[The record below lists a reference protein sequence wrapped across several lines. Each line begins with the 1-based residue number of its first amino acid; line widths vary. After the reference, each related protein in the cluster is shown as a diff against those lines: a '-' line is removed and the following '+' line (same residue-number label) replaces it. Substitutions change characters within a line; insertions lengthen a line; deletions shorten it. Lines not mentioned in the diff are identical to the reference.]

1 MVRIIMK
8 IIYLKKNINIWKES
22 EKGKECREML
32 AEWNWQE
39 RKEKSI
45 MTERKR
51 VRRSGEGDLKL
62 LHKLYNVKIIIV
74 CKVEKNHPFLFIDNW
89 HGVIAW
95 REVTIVLCEIKRGLH
110 PVWIS
115 REVWAGHHYDR
126 KPVQ

>member
-74 CKVEKNHPFLFIDNW
+74 CKVEKKSPFFIHW
-89 HGVIAW
+89 QLTWGYCV
-95 REVTIVLCEIKRGLH
+95 ERGNDSF
-110 PVWIS
+110 VWNKERFAS
-115 REVWAGHHYDR
+115 CLD
-126 KPVQ
+126 K